1 MAVHVLGDCYLPITI
16 IITFVYQ
23 LIVFFITFTLQV
35 DTATDIGGGSNV
47 ALLAI
52 LTLVLSQTYHTRQ
65 IIATTFQIVWG
76 LRLGFSFMNSEKV
89 VEFADP
95 NFGSVADIL
104 GVILFVIG
112 FLIES
117 IADIQKL
124 IFRINRSSS
133 DEFIKT
139 GLWAWMVLLFISG
152 LPLSERPTHIKQ
164 FKAGNWSE
172 YSKYLSR
179 TSCLI
184 PFPPALYEPLPQII
198 KSTLFLEFPI
208 YRFDPESEGDLV
220 EKDKNKSH
228 FLSTIISSVSGKRLN
243 LDSYN
248 AINIEDWTYI
258 KLVNHYRDNLER
270 KNLSYI
276 LENIKKDLE
285 KVANSE
291 SEFDEERRNKAQEI
305 IDHWKLWKASSK
317 KRKMNLKRD
326 FSHFK
331 INSLKVKQHMVATGS
346 NAIQISNSRK
356 HLRNNH
362 GEPVK
367 ISSEKIVECD
377 EKLPED
383 TKEWTS
389 D

>member
-76 LRLGFSFMNSEKV
+76 LRLGLFCLYRTLKAGHNDSRFNEIRQHFLKLFIFFFLQMSWVWSVSVPVSFMNSEKV

-139 GLWAWMVLLFISG
+139 GLWAWSRHPNYFGDIVLWIGMYLLCLQSNIVNTAAAIVSLLCPLVIIVVLLFISG

-220 EKDKNKSH
+220 EKDKNVGDK
-228 FLSTIISSVSGKRLN
+228 
-243 LDSYN
+243 
-248 AINIEDWTYI
+248 NI
-258 KLVNHYRDNLER
+258 
-270 KNLSYI
+270 
-276 LENIKKDLE
+276 
-285 KVANSE
+285 
-291 SEFDEERRNKAQEI
+291 
-305 IDHWKLWKASSK
+305 
-317 KRKMNLKRD
+317 
-326 FSHFK
+326 
-331 INSLKVKQHMVATGS
+331 
-346 NAIQISNSRK
+346 
-356 HLRNNH
+356 
-362 GEPVK
+362 
-367 ISSEKIVECD
+367 
-377 EKLPED
+377 
-383 TKEWTS
+383 
-389 D
+389 